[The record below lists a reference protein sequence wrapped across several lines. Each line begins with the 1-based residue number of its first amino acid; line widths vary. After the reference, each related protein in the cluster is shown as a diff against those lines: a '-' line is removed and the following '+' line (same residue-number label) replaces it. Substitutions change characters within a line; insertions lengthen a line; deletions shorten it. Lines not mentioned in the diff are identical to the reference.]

1 METREEQRTPAMPAG
16 APAAVAANGARRETR
31 AGKRAARDAT
41 RGEKHRAARAV
52 ERVEPHAHAN
62 GTRRA
67 AARRA
72 AHAPPGPG
80 RQCVSARVRST
91 RDAPTGHACDATRRS
106 RECSGKCGVPGSRTA
121 GAEAARPDRARGGRE
136 SGAARERRREPR
148 ARPRERQTGIVFF
161 RPDEIRRERKETRQE
176 TREREKKP
184 LGSKKT
190 KCAQKVEYAHSED
203 PEIAGHATHT
213 A

>member
-1 METREEQRTPAMPAG
+1 MTSRVRASKRTSVPHQRSTCRG
-16 APAAVAANGARRETR
+16 RRGGGIIANVVEWRRERSSARLRCQPGRRPQWRQMAR
-31 AGKRAARDAT
+31 AGKRAPGNARRAT
-41 RGEKHRAARAV
+41 RREAKSTAR
-52 ERVEPHAHAN
+52 HA
-62 GTRRA
+62 
-67 AARRA
+67 RA

-161 RPDEIRRERKETRQE
+161 RPDEIRRERRLA
-176 TREREKKP
+176 RRHDS
-184 LGSKKT
+184 LGL
-190 KCAQKVEYAHSED
+190 VG
-203 PEIAGHATHT
+203 IFF
-213 A
+213 